1 MEYTPMD
8 EELLQSWLDGITG
21 FILKMKERGEPAD
34 HVAATVVHDMMG
46 IQRTMFEGDQGFLPR
61 SFGYKKYC
69 PDEPKCAGVDNQCT
83 CSKCIPLD

>member
-1 MEYTPMD
+1 MD